1 MVGNS
6 EGIVNKELTRKMN
19 QLLENQRNSHILYPY
34 KEMKSYFNHVLSFI
48 EEGIAI
54 GDYIILI
61 DNDRNYP
68 IIHKELSTRLTEE
81 QMKFVHF
88 VNSINFYGS
97 SGNYQPPA
105 IEAYF

>member
-68 IIHKELSTRLTEE
+68 IIYKELSTRLT
-81 QMKFVHF
+81 V
-88 VNSINFYGS
+88 
-97 SGNYQPPA
+97 
-105 IEAYF
+105 